1 MDGETFF
8 VVILVVAKNVD
19 DVVHYL
25 LVIFSQLLQKIGEVV
40 VLLRQETLIQF
51 LIYLSEFFIKLF
63 C

>member
-8 VVILVVAKNVD
+8 VVVLVVAKNVN

-40 VLLRQETLIQF
+40 ILLREETLIQL
-51 LIYLSEFFIKLF
+51 LIYLSELFIELF
-63 C
+63 R